1 MGHEH
6 TDIKKRVI
14 EILKNI
20 YDPEIPIN
28 IYDLG
33 LIYRVD
39 VKNSDVEIDL
49 TLTSM
54 GCPLALILPRYIEE
68 EIRSKLPEVREV
80 KVNLVFNP
88 PWTPLKM
95 TEEGR
100 KRFKELYG
108 YDIVEE
114 WIRTHRERT

>member
-1 MGHEH
+1 MSSNEELR
-6 TDIKKRVI
+6 KKVI
-14 EILKNI
+14 EVLKDI

-33 LIYRVD
+33 LVYRVE
-39 VKNSDVEIDL
+39 VRNGSVELDI

-54 GCPLALILPRYIEE
+54 GCPLALVLPRHIEE
-68 EIRSKLPEVREV
+68 NVKSKIPEVKEV

-114 WIRTHRERT
+114 WTKSYGRK

>member
-1 MGHEH
+1 MSSNEELKRKI
-6 TDIKKRVI
+6 IKV
-14 EILKNI
+14 LKDI

-33 LIYRVD
+33 LVYRID
-39 VKNSDVEIDL
+39 IKNNNVELDI

-54 GCPLALILPRYIEE
+54 GCPLALVLPRYIEE
-68 EIRSKLPEVREV
+68 KVKSEIPEIKEV
-80 KVNLVFNP
+80 KINLVFNP

-100 KRFKELYG
+100 RKFKELYG

-114 WIRTHRERT
+114 WIKSSKK